1 MEKDVSCKK
10 KLDKSESIYINWR
23 DFKIKIIT
31 RDKEGHCIIKG
42 SIHQEKVRIIN
53 IYAPS
58 KSPKIHEAKE
68 VIELKEK

>member
-10 KLDKSESIYINWR
+10 KLDKSESIYINWQ

-42 SIHQEKVRIIN
+42 SIHQEKNYKHICT
-53 IYAPS
+53 S